1 MSHPLSLVTG
11 GGGGGILHQDCQ
23 CDVGVGESPRD
34 PCYPCH
40 ALTGSSLLCPRGNKV
55 SYLGHKLFKL
65 FSEDLQHNKQILIKQ
80 VDLTSVLSSR
90 AFFQKFAEGKK
101 RKILSML

>member
-23 CDVGVGESPRD
+23 CDVGVG
-34 PCYPCH
+34 
-40 ALTGSSLLCPRGNKV
+40 GSSLLCPLGNKV

-65 FSEDLQHNKQILIKQ
+65 FSEDLQHNKQIIIKQ